1 MLIEWLKSKEWKL
14 QKKET
19 WEEKKMAEK
28 MSSLETP
35 EQHFNRIEKVLEH
48 SQNKKMGIIDKIGSM
63 EYRYLMNL

>member
-1 MLIEWLKSKEWKL
+1 
-14 QKKET
+14 
-19 WEEKKMAEK
+19 MAEK

-48 SQNKKMGIIDKIGSM
+48 SQYKKMGIIDKIGSM